1 MANAPRMDP
10 WRRLEAAHRASE
22 GDLLV
27 AVVPPLE
34 RLRGPEAVEAAVQVE
49 ALADTL
55 HPTFAPLADALRE
68 AAALARAGA
77 RQELG
82 VLLDELDGW
91 DLPAALQESRA
102 HEQADRA
109 REHLDRAAAGAVP
122 GDFVRAV
129 FEALQLGDLA
139 ELQGM
144 LERELSRAE
153 MTLLSYEDGL
163 LLEPDQ
169 WTATAAVA
177 DEALSSGL
185 VAWIEALEELLE
197 QCERG
202 DREATDRALPLLEEA
217 DRRLAA
223 VASLGKGVT
232 DEDRG

>member
-1 MANAPRMDP
+1 MAAV
-10 WRRLEAAHRASE
+10 A
-22 GDLLV
+22 DLPL
-27 AVVPPLE
+27 AVEPPLE
-34 RLRGPEAVEAAVQVE
+34 GLRGPQAAQAAARVE

-55 HPTFAPLADALRE
+55 HHTFAPLADALRE

-77 RQELG
+77 GQELG

-102 HEQADRA
+102 HVQADRA
-109 REHLDRAAAGAVP
+109 REHLDRAAAAASP
-122 GDFVRAV
+122 GDVVRAL
-129 FEALQLGDLA
+129 FDALQRGDLA
-139 ELQGM
+139 ELQET
-144 LERELSRAE
+144 LDRELSRAE

-185 VAWIEALEELLE
+185 VAWIEALEELSDHC
-197 QCERG
+197 QRG
-202 DREATDRALPLLEEA
+202 DLEAADRALPLLEEA

-223 VASLGKGVT
+223 VASLGKGVS